1 MLGAGDFLGIPI
13 SIWMLIVVGCVAAY
27 IATRTPL
34 RPLHL
39 RRRRQRAGRGPVR
52 REGQPGQ
59 VFRLHVLRLLRRA
72 GRASSSPRSS
82 SPPHPATG
90 DTFELNA
97 IAAAVLGGTSMSGGR
112 GKIGGTIIGAFV
124 IGVLSDGL
132 VMMGVSAF
140 WQTVIKGL
148 VIIAAVVIDQAQQRV
163 QSRVALQAQAALGR
177 CEETS
182 MKGALIGCGFFAQ
195 NQLHAWRDI
204 DGAEIVAL
212 CDRDPERL
220 AATAE
225 TFGIAR
231 TYTDAAAMFAAEE
244 LDFVD
249 IATTVPEPPAAGRD
263 WPPAPA
269 ATSSARSPSP
279 RPWTTPAPW
288 WARVEAAGRTLM
300 VHENFR
306 WQSAV
311 RKAIETVRS
320 GAIGTPF
327 FGRVAFRSGYDVY
340 SGQPYLAEGERF
352 IIEDLGIHILDI
364 ARALFGDVER
374 IAATTKR
381 VNPKIRGEDVAT
393 MLLAHD
399 GGVTSVVDCSY
410 ATRRTPETFPQSLLE
425 IDGTEGTLRL
435 DAGYS
440 LVVQSGGDETV
451 TDVSP
456 PVLPWAERPWHNIQE
471 SVRII
476 QQHFVACID
485 AGTRAGNL
493 GRRQSEDPGAGPGR
507 LSGRRE

>member
-1 MLGAGDFLGIPI
+1 M
-13 SIWMLIVVGCVAAY
+13 
-27 IATRTPL
+27 
-34 RPLHL
+34 
-39 RRRRQRAGRGPVR
+39 
-52 REGQPGQ
+52 
-59 VFRLHVLRLLRRA
+59 
-72 GRASSSPRSS
+72 AS
-82 SPPHPATG
+82 
-90 DTFELNA
+90 
-97 IAAAVLGGTSMSGGR
+97 
-112 GKIGGTIIGAFV
+112 
-124 IGVLSDGL
+124 
-132 VMMGVSAF
+132 
-140 WQTVIKGL
+140 
-148 VIIAAVVIDQAQQRV
+148 
-163 QSRVALQAQAALGR
+163 
-177 CEETS
+177 EETS

-225 TFGIAR
+225 TFGITR

-249 IATTVPEPPAAGRD
+249 IATTVQSHRPLVEMAAGAGCHVICQKPFAETMDDAR
-263 WPPAPA
+263 AMVA
-269 ATSSARSPSP
+269 A
-279 RPWTTPAPW
+279 
-288 WARVEAAGRTLM
+288 VEAAGRTLM

-364 ARALFGDVER
+364 SRALFGDVER

-393 MLLAHD
+393 MLLAHE

-425 IDGTEGTLRL
+425 IDGAEGTLRL

-440 LVVQSGGDETV
+440 LVVQTGGNETV

-456 PVLPWAERPWHNIQE
+456 PILPWAERPWHNIQE

-485 AGTRAGNL
+485 AGTQPETSGADNL
-493 GRRQSEDPGAGPGR
+493 KTLALVQAAYRSAETGETVR
-507 LSGRRE
+507 LSGI

>member
-1 MLGAGDFLGIPI
+1 
-13 SIWMLIVVGCVAAY
+13 
-27 IATRTPL
+27 
-34 RPLHL
+34 
-39 RRRRQRAGRGPVR
+39 
-52 REGQPGQ
+52 
-59 VFRLHVLRLLRRA
+59 
-72 GRASSSPRSS
+72 
-82 SPPHPATG
+82 
-90 DTFELNA
+90 
-97 IAAAVLGGTSMSGGR
+97 
-112 GKIGGTIIGAFV
+112 
-124 IGVLSDGL
+124 
-132 VMMGVSAF
+132 
-140 WQTVIKGL
+140 
-148 VIIAAVVIDQAQQRV
+148 
-163 QSRVALQAQAALGR
+163 
-177 CEETS
+177 

-212 CDRDPERL
+212 CDCDPERL

-249 IATTVPEPPAAGRD
+249 IATTVQSHRPLVEMAAGAGCHVICQKPFAETMDDAR
-263 WPPAPA
+263 AMVA
-269 ATSSARSPSP
+269 A
-279 RPWTTPAPW
+279 
-288 WARVEAAGRTLM
+288 VEAAGRTLM

-364 ARALFGDVER
+364 SRALFGDVER

-381 VNPKIRGEDVAT
+381 VNPKIKGEDVAT
-393 MLLAHD
+393 MLLAHE

-440 LVVQSGGDETV
+440 LVVQTGGNETV

-476 QQHFVACID
+476 QQHFVACIN
-485 AGTRAGNL
+485 AGTQPETSGADNL
-493 GRRQSEDPGAGPGR
+493 KTLALVQAAYRSAETGETVR
-507 LSGRRE
+507 LSDI